1 MMNTLME
8 FQVIEVGSAYLG
20 RYKVFESQETPVDP
34 KIGDVVSLEPAQL
47 KGTVGVVSIED
58 KIVPLDKV
66 PSGNKERREILIHL
80 ERE

>member
-1 MMNTLME
+1 
-8 FQVIEVGSAYLG
+8 VV
-20 RYKVFESQETPVDP
+20 P

-47 KGTVGVVSIED
+47 KGTARVVSIED